1 MILCVTVSPSW
12 VGFRRYILL
21 PISEAHQNRV
31 HFSYDTKSCIFRC
44 HHSQTPITWCPLT
57 SKTLLFVAVDG
68 TGSSPVNS
76 RWQVSQ
82 PSTAV
87 NLTMLVGNGKRLR
100 LLGRRAP
107 KDTLRGHGNRRHNAY
122 LRAEHPS
129 RGVRRTSIVT
139 CVCYRL
145 LCNERQASAI
155 CSKKLCL

>member
-12 VGFRRYILL
+12 VGFRRYIL

-31 HFSYDTKSCIFRC
+31 TLAMTPKAASSAVTTLRP
-44 HHSQTPITWCPLT
+44 PITWHPLT

-87 NLTMLVGNGKRLR
+87 NLTMLVDNGKRLC
-100 LLGRRAP
+100 LLGRRAL